1 MGGAPEHAA
10 ASLFARAY
18 RKRCARRDLARAV
31 QARFMK
37 VYDANTGFYY
47 FVDTRTR
54 AVSWEPPKV
63 LWNDER
69 YRVASKRDGVD
80 AVVVARGQAAT
91 RNHDARSWADK
102 HKPKGVNLEAMKEE
116 ESDAD
121 GDSSSSGG
129 DDDDGSDAP
138 TTTGRARARRAWA
151 LPSPPIRRGRSE
163 RSRRSLSLTSSS
175 MAKVDPGGPITE
187 RADVVELLDKVPL
200 TKLEQDAPKQAMP
213 GAAERLKFFGGCD
226 LMVPGS
232 YDASMA
238 GCATVIHVASP
249 FFMIGGKKKI
259 REKLIDPRSGASS
272 TARELLEDAERD
284 AQLHGRARR
293 LGGDVLEKELPYVYS
308 KVLQEKRAEEI
319 AAAQSQWTLVSLL
332 IAGTFGPPCAADG
345 AGVPVMFMKHTLKG
359 LFFPACPPMGFPMH
373 DIRDTAVYHTHA
385 MLAPNAKGRY
395 IPPMRYIW
403 FMEWANALKDK
414 KTNQFMLPFF
424 HLPFFMKPVFAM
436 MAPILGVDG
445 GFAKRLWRTNVQW
458 DFSRTGTSSSTAS
471 GSRPS

>member
-1 MGGAPEHAA
+1 
-10 ASLFARAY
+10 
-18 RKRCARRDLARAV
+18 
-31 QARFMK
+31 
-37 VYDANTGFYY
+37 
-47 FVDTRTR
+47 
-54 AVSWEPPKV
+54 
-63 LWNDER
+63 
-69 YRVASKRDGVD
+69 
-80 AVVVARGQAAT
+80 
-91 RNHDARSWADK
+91 
-102 HKPKGVNLEAMKEE
+102 
-116 ESDAD
+116 
-121 GDSSSSGG
+121 
-129 DDDDGSDAP
+129 
-138 TTTGRARARRAWA
+138 
-151 LPSPPIRRGRSE
+151 
-163 RSRRSLSLTSSS
+163 

-259 REKLIDPRSGASS
+259 REKLIDPAVRGVEHLLASCS
-272 TARELLEDAERD
+272 KTPSVTRVVLTGTVLAASCDS
-284 AQLHGRARR
+284 RAYFKDKNFTV
-293 LGGDVLEKELPYVYS
+293 GPDDWEETCSEKELPYVYS

-395 IPPMRYIW
+395 IPPMRDIW
-403 FMEWANALKDK
+403 FMEWANALKKDK

-458 DFSRTGTSSSTAS
+458 DFSKNGDLELDSERFTPIVTKDSCVTMCVDMVKAFKIYKIGAFSTSMT
-471 GSRPS
+471 RDK

>member
-1 MGGAPEHAA
+1 
-10 ASLFARAY
+10 
-18 RKRCARRDLARAV
+18 
-31 QARFMK
+31 
-37 VYDANTGFYY
+37 
-47 FVDTRTR
+47 
-54 AVSWEPPKV
+54 
-63 LWNDER
+63 
-69 YRVASKRDGVD
+69 
-80 AVVVARGQAAT
+80 
-91 RNHDARSWADK
+91 
-102 HKPKGVNLEAMKEE
+102 
-116 ESDAD
+116 
-121 GDSSSSGG
+121 
-129 DDDDGSDAP
+129 
-138 TTTGRARARRAWA
+138 
-151 LPSPPIRRGRSE
+151 
-163 RSRRSLSLTSSS
+163 

-259 REKLIDPRSGASS
+259 READRPAVRGVEHLLASCS
-272 TARELLEDAERD
+272 KTPSVTRV
-284 AQLHGRARR
+284 
-293 LGGDVLEKELPYVYS
+293 VLTGTVLAA

-332 IAGTFGPPCAADG
+332 IAGTFGPPCAAQRRR
-345 AGVPVMFMKHTLKG
+345 AVMFMKHTLKG

-395 IPPMRYIW
+395 IPPMRDIW
-403 FMEWANALKDK
+403 FMEWANALKKDK

-458 DFSRTGTSSSTAS
+458 DSARTGTSSSTAS
-471 GSRPS
+471 GFAHRDQDGVTMCVDMVKAFKIYKIGAFSTSMTRA